1 MQNLRHTL
9 LRILQNSGLSALP
22 SPCALCGSE
31 GRSALCSP
39 CYQQFIRPTSTRCL
53 RCAIEL
59 ELGHD
64 HSMQQC
70 GACLK
75 LPPQFERTIVAA
87 TYAAPNDQLLI
98 ALKFLHQL
106 ALAPL
111 LASALRDA
119 ALREMNLPMPDLLCP
134 VPLSLQR
141 LSERGFNQSLEIA
154 KPFAAQLG
162 VKLMPRLL
170 LRTRHTLAQS
180 SLHPDQR
187 HKNIRRAFA
196 VDSSAMDAVKD
207 RHIGVVDDVMTT
219 GTTLDEIAG
228 TLKRFG
234 AKRVTNFVVA
244 RTPLH

>member
-22 SPCALCGSE
+22 SPCALCGIE
-31 GRSALCSP
+31 GASAICDA
-39 CYQQFIRPTSTRCL
+39 CYSQFTQSTSARCHC
-53 RCAIEL
+53 CAIEL
-59 ELGHD
+59 EQHQG
-64 HSMQQC
+64 SQRC

-75 LPPQFERTIVAA
+75 SPPQFERTVVAT

-106 ALAPL
+106 ALAPV

-119 ALREMNLPMPDLLCP
+119 ALREIELPMPELICP

-170 LRTRHTLAQS
+170 MRTRHTLAQS

-234 AKRVTNFVVA
+234 AKRITNFVVA

>member
-9 LRILQNSGLSALP
+9 MRILQNSGLSALP
-22 SPCALCGSE
+22 SPCALCGTE
-31 GRSALCSP
+31 GESAICHP
-39 CYQQFIRPTSTRCL
+39 CYQQFTRSTSARCL

-59 ELGHD
+59 EHGHGAQ
-64 HSMQQC
+64 HC

-75 LPPQFERTIVAA
+75 SPPQFERTIVAT

-119 ALREMNLPMPDLLCP
+119 ALREIDLPMPELICP

-196 VDSSAMDAVKD
+196 VDSSAMDVVKD

-219 GTTLDEIAG
+219 GTTLDEIAD